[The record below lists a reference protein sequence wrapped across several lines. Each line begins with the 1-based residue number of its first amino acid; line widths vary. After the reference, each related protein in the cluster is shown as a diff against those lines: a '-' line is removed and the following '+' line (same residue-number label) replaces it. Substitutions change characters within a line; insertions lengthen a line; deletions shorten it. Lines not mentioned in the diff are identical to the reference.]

1 MHEVLLDL
9 FLWLSQSVKLGSL
22 ESFLGFLM
30 LSPSVLL
37 QFSVNSSITRECKF
51 KIQSRCPAYIQGHIP
66 FLWLCRNPSIG
77 DVLC

>member
-9 FLWLSQSVKLGSL
+9 FLWLLQSVKLGSL

-37 QFSVNSSITRECKF
+37 QF
-51 KIQSRCPAYIQGHIP
+51 KIQSRGPAYIQGHIP
-66 FLWLCRNPSIG
+66 FLWLCHNPSIG